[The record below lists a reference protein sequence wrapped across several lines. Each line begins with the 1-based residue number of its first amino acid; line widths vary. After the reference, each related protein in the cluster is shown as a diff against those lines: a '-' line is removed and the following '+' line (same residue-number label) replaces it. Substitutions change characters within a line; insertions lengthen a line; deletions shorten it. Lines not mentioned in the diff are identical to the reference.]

1 MAPLT
6 TLLLPLLALLSIA
19 LAQDLPSA
27 MSGSVFVYEGKE
39 EEHGPPGRGHSSDP
53 GITFALNAESSTGDL
68 YFHLETPRD
77 NSWVGVGIG
86 SQMSNALFLIAYA
99 SDNGTGV
106 TISGRTATG
115 HSEPSVQDD
124 ITIEKVYED
133 GLENPNTVTGRDEE
147 DDGDDDDDDDDG
159 KIIVDA
165 VCRKCASY
173 SSNDVASIDLQD
185 TKQPFI
191 FAVGP
196 PTRLQS
202 DSVHAGKLQLQ
213 LEGMKNKSDG

>member
-1 MAPLT
+1 MASLTT
-6 TLLLPLLALLSIA
+6 TLLLALLALSLV

-39 EEHGPPGRGHSSDP
+39 KEYGPPGQGHSSDP
-53 GITFALNAESSTGDL
+53 SITFALNAESSTGDL

-86 SQMSNALFLIAYA
+86 SQMSDALFLIAYA
-99 SDNGTGV
+99 SHNGTGV
-106 TISGRTATG
+106 TVSGRTATG
-115 HSEPSVQDD
+115 RSEPSAQDD

-133 GLENPNTVTGRDEE
+133 GLENPNTVTG
-147 DDGDDDDDDDDG
+147 GGDDDDDDG

-173 SSNDVASIDLQD
+173 SSNGVASIGLQH

-196 PTRLQS
+196 PTELES
-202 DSVHAGKLQLQ
+202 DSVYAGKLQLQ
-213 LEGMKNKSDG
+213 LKGVENTPDG